1 MDLVATK
8 MSGQIKKVGYRHHW
22 KSRSYIAALL
32 GASKI
37 ALAYVFGPKPT
48 VEYPDEHLLSPPR
61 YRGNPRLLRDEQG
74 RVKCTA
80 CHLCATACPAAC
92 IHITAAAAPWEDRE
106 RYPER
111 FEIDLGRCIF
121 CGYCADAC
129 PEEALAL
136 SDRRVV
142 VAQKRQDLI
151 FDKERLLDT

>member
-1 MDLVATK
+1 M
-8 MSGQIKKVGYRHHW
+8 
-22 KSRSYIAALL
+22 
-32 GASKI
+32 
-37 ALAYVFGPKPT
+37 
-48 VEYPDEHLLSPPR
+48 E
-61 YRGNPRLLRDEQG
+61 
-74 RVKCTA
+74 
-80 CHLCATACPAAC
+80 
-92 IHITAAAAPWEDRE
+92 AAAAPWEDRE

-142 VAQKRQDLI
+142 VAQRRQDLI

>member
-1 MDLVATK
+1 MAAQ
-8 MSGQIKKVGYRHHW
+8 SKKVGRP
-22 KSRSYIAALL
+22 SRWMGRFYSAALL
-32 GASKI
+32 RWSKI
-37 ALAYVFGPKPT
+37 ALAYLFSPKST
-48 VEYPDEHLLSPPR
+48 VEYPEEHLLSPPR
-61 YRGNPRLLRDEQG
+61 FRGNPRLLRDDKG

-80 CHLCATACPAAC
+80 CQLCATACPAAC
-92 IHITAAAAPWEDRE
+92 IHMEAAAAPWEDRE

-142 VAQKRQDLI
+142 VAQRRQDLI